1 MHEASELD
9 KAIAFSTLYILNGF
23 FHNPPHD
30 YNPRFNIKNIPEAI
44 AHQHGLE
51 RN

>member
-1 MHEASELD
+1 MREANELD
-9 KAIAFSTLYILNGF
+9 RAIAFSVLYIFNGF
-23 FHNPPHD
+23 FRNPAHD